1 MEPLRSKYVS
11 LKTPQSSA
19 AKRPRVLGS
28 SGFFLFRGQ
37 TFSAAAAC
45 SPGSPASP
53 KVGSVLLAHNFVAL
67 LRPPPVPSSPISS
80 ESEAVDDEDDDDD
93 DDCAEESEDD
103 DFELFAGEPSDSDT
117 GFAWDD
123 GGL

>member
-19 AKRPRVLGS
+19 AKRPRVRGS

-53 KVGSVLLAHNFVAL
+53 KVGSVLLA
-67 LRPPPVPSSPISS
+67 PISS

-123 GGL
+123 GDL